1 MLTWPAKDPD
11 EAVLYGVDFAERLDS
26 GAALSVAT
34 WTISPAGLTQGSAT
48 VDGAVASVKISGG
61 ALGDAYL
68 VTCRA
73 TTSDGQTLE
82 ETAILEIRGR

>member
-11 EAVLYGVDFAERLDS
+11 ETVLYGIDFADRLDS
-26 GAALSVAT
+26 GASLSVAT
-34 WTISPAGLTQGSAT
+34 WTVAPAGLAQSSAT
-48 VDGAVASVKISGG
+48 VDGTTASVKLSGG
-61 ALGDAYL
+61 ALGDAFL